1 MGLRMKHYLDMTMS
15 ELEQER
21 QAIVKEVERR
31 LALAKRAQE
40 LGFDIDAA
48 YEPYR
53 DGDSRDG

>member
-1 MGLRMKHYLDMTMS
+1 MKHYLDMSMV
-15 ELEQER
+15 ELEKAR

-48 YEPYR
+48 YEPLR
-53 DGDSRDG
+53 DGDAERG

>member
-1 MGLRMKHYLDMTMS
+1 MKHYLDMTMS